1 MMVCLLEGQRSRCC
15 AAQASNDSS
24 SYTKISNCQRNVKHL
39 NPRLIAHRLVKY
51 IYGVPYPRLDCA
63 HVLASCSE
71 GLQSK
76 WHLKLGM
83 RRYAFTMGLI

>member
-1 MMVCLLEGQRSRCC
+1 MLRSSGFER
-15 AAQASNDSS
+15 SS

-83 RRYAFTMGLI
+83 RRYAFTVGLI